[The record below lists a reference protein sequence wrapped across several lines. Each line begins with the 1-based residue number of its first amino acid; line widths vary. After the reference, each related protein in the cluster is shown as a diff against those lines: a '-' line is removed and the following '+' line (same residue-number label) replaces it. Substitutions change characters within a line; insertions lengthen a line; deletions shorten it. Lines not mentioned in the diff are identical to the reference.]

1 MALSVEEELDRLKL
15 DRDELTRKITQLEKK
30 LEYKSAGKILQKI
43 QRMVDAAT
51 ATGLKV
57 ISINV
62 SGDIHR
68 VLEYDLAKHIR
79 AGVSWFIGGGDTL
92 IMGIPVKVDNSCYET
107 INLEV
112 TADV

>member
-57 ISINV
+57 VNVNV
-62 SGDIHR
+62 SGDMHR
-68 VLEYDLAKHIR
+68 ILEFDL
-79 AGVSWFIGGGDTL
+79 
-92 IMGIPVKVDNSCYET
+92 VDKSCYET
-107 INLEV
+107 ITLEV
-112 TADV
+112 TADD